1 MSTRRKKSIKANET
15 GVTNVGRPLLQY
27 NVKDA
32 VRLVRFFILIASH
45 KVHIV
50 ECKIS
55 VQKRRFSWFQKY
67 DPTCDLY

>member
-15 GVTNVGRPLLQY
+15 GAANVGRPLLQY

-32 VRLVRFFILIASH
+32 VRLVRFFILIANH

-67 DPTCDLY
+67 DLSCDLY